1 MGHGTDVGASWRRN
15 SSGKVTKKREKCKR
29 KFRFSFAFE
38 QLRRL
43 SYAARKL
50 LNFAFSSYYQYFSC
64 EKFGGIAKKDYLC
77 NKLLSSAILS

>member
-1 MGHGTDVGASWRRN
+1 MQ
-15 SSGKVTKKREKCKR
+15 KKKL
-29 KFRFSFAFE
+29 FFFSLE

-43 SYAARKL
+43 GYAARKL